1 MAEVL
6 VNDFD
11 KIFNL
16 LKKAQRPLILI
27 GNGVYISQAVPV
39 FRDLIDQCQ
48 LPCVSSL
55 PALGALPSDHPL
67 SFSFVGHTGEFF
79 ANLALFYSDLLL
91 ALGVRLDLRQTGSEI
106 KDFKTNKKVVRVDI
120 DKGELDFSRIE
131 GDINIQMDLKEF
143 LSRFSEYLKGKKE
156 SFSYQ
161 NWLAKIKGWEK
172 ELNSSRFYQG
182 KALNMY
188 QVIKAVDDITKNRQ
202 VVVSSGVGTHQQLVA
217 RCFSFDYPRRIWLTS
232 AGHGTMGFDI
242 PVNIGAMLE
251 SKPNTLGIV
260 FVGDGSFQMM
270 NWKRDPSTG
279 NKHNPSFSAIAKAYG
294 LKGYDISSSEKIVP
308 ILKEVFADD
317 SPALVHCK
325 VDYNEDV
332 LPMLMGGQKLNE
344 MYPFEEVPL

>member
-1 MAEVL
+1 M
-6 VNDFD
+6 
-11 KIFNL
+11 
-16 LKKAQRPLILI
+16 
-27 GNGVYISQAVPV
+27 
-39 FRDLIDQCQ
+39 
-48 LPCVSSL
+48 
-55 PALGALPSDHPL
+55 
-67 SFSFVGHTGEFF
+67 
-79 ANLALFYSDLLL
+79 
-91 ALGVRLDLRQTGSEI
+91 I

-260 FVGDGSFQMM
+260 FVGDGSFQMNTQELATIEEYRLPIKIFVLDNSRLGIVSQFQKL